1 MKFCRNSCGKLRPY
15 RMHIFV
21 DEESIKEYIF
31 SNYNMLHT
39 LRKKFIVRTKFVQ
52 LVDSTI
58 I

>member
-1 MKFCRNSCGKLRPY
+1 
-15 RMHIFV
+15 MHIFV